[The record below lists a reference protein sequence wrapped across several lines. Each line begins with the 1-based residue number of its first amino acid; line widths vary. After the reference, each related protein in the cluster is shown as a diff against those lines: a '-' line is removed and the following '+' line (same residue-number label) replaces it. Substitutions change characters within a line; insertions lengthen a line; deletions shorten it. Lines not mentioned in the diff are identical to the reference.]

1 MEVINGWMPL
11 VWVAAL
17 AVTVAIALL
26 IRRRRRRAP
35 GASVRIAHLERLTA
49 LPGYRRARTRMQL
62 WLSIGIA
69 LTVVAVAASAA
80 LSTRIV
86 TVHTVTPEIHN
97 RDIVLCLDTS
107 GSMTE
112 YDVAILDTFIELVD
126 EFEGERIGLTIFNAS
141 AVTYFPL
148 TTDYDYV
155 TEQMTELRENMDD
168 PNTDY
173 AYTDGTLLGDG
184 SSLIGDG
191 LASCT
196 QRFDNLDEERSRSII
211 FATDNFVAG
220 KQLVSLPQAGKYAKD
235 NGVIVYGLNPGDS
248 SSKNYI
254 AELAAEMK
262 DAVETTGGEYF
273 ALGDPQ
279 AVPDIVTSIQKQETA
294 KMDAP
299 SYVVKTDDPDRY
311 LWIAF
316 WTVLAL
322 LTVGWR
328 LRR

>member
-1 MEVINGWMPL
+1 MEMLNAWAPL
-11 VWVAAL
+11 AWAA
-17 AVTVAIALL
+17 AVVVTVLVALL
-26 IRRRRRRAP
+26 IRSRRRS
-35 GASVRIAHLERLTA
+35 ASSAVRVAHLDRVTE
-49 LPGYRRARTRMQL
+49 LPGFRTARARLRVGL
-62 WLSIGIA
+62 GIA
-69 LTVVAVAASAA
+69 IAVTAVAVAASAA
-80 LSTRIV
+80 LTSRIV
-86 TVHTVTPEIHN
+86 TVRTVTPEVHN

-107 GSMTE
+107 GSMTD

-155 TEQMTELRENMDD
+155 ADQMITLRDNMED

-196 QRFDNLDEERSRSII
+196 MRFDNLDDDRSRSII

-220 KQLVSLPQAGKYAKD
+220 KQLVSLPQAGQYAKD
-235 NGVIVYGLNPGDS
+235 NGVVVYGLNPGDS
-248 SSKNYI
+248 TAQNYI
-254 AELAAEMK
+254 EELAAELK
-262 DAVETTGGEYF
+262 DAVEMTGGEYF
-273 ALGDPQ
+273 ALSDPQ
-279 AVPDIVTSIQKQETA
+279 AVPEIVHSIQEQEA
-294 KMDAP
+294 SAMDAP
-299 SYVVKTDDPDRY
+299 SYVVRSDKPDVF

-316 WTVLAL
+316 CAILAL
-322 LTVGWR
+322 LALGWR